1 MGIVQA
7 NHGKAAP
14 MKRMKPGDFIIFYS
28 PKLRFQGREPYKKF
42 SAVARV
48 KEGEVYQATM
58 GGGFRPFRRDVEFL
72 PCEEADIQ
80 PLIERLTFIRKKE
93 SWGFVFRFGFFE
105 IPRRDFETVFKKMQP
120 RN

>member
-1 MGIVQA
+1 
-7 NHGKAAP
+7 
-14 MKRMKPGDFIIFYS
+14 MKRMRAGDLIIFYS
-28 PKLRFQGREPYKKF
+28 PKLRFEGRQPYKKF

-48 KEGEVYQATM
+48 KEGEAYQTDM

-72 PCEEADIQ
+72 SCEEADIQ

-105 IPRRDFETVFKKMQP
+105 IPRKDFETISRKMQLG
-120 RN
+120 N